1 MSKDFLVEIVDQSGR
16 VFITHPNIQAAKEW
30 LAELPTIQNA
40 SETLKTL
47 GVEKLKI
54 IIKLDRDVG
63 VCVGYI
69 TLDPRITIESSWEC
83 WEAIKPSPFSL
94 LYGGG
99 MYGGV

>member
-1 MSKDFLVEIVDQSGR
+1 MEKNFCVEIVGQCGG

-30 LAELPTIQNA
+30 LAEIVWIPNA
-40 SETLKTL
+40 RESFKAL
-47 GVEKLKI
+47 GAEKLKI

-69 TLDPRITIESSWEC
+69 TLDPRISIESSWEC
-83 WEAIKPSPFSL
+83 WEAFKPSAFSL

-99 MYGGV
+99 MYAGV